1 MTSNISYTSSNAFYY
16 GLTASPDFSSFI
28 ATKLQSTINNQLS
41 NLLISKNGG
50 VNWTNILTAG
60 SKSWRGVTANTDFT
74 RIVATSTTGIF
85 WSSDSAGSWTSMGSS
100 LSNKDWTGICSSE
113 GESESRSRSGIDEGG
128 VKGLRVSLSFALYW
142 WCLVVCGVVY

>member
-1 MTSNISYTSSNAFYY
+1 VTSNISYTSSNAFYY

-85 WSSDSAGSWTSMGSS
+85 WSSDSAGSWTSMGP
-100 LSNKDWTGICSSE
+100 SNKDWTGICSSE
-113 GESESRSRSGIDEGG
+113 GESESRSRSGIDGF
-128 VKGLRVSLSFALYW
+128 KGLRV
-142 WCLVVCGVVY
+142 